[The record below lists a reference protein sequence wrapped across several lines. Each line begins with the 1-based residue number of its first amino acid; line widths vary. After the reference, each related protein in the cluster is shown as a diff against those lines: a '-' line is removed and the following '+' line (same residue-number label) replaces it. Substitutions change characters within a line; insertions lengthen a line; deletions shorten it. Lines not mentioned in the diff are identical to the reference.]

1 MLSTPANN
9 VIVKVKNKYIGNIS
23 KILQLSAIQNGS
35 SVDSTE
41 LVNIMG
47 EVVGLPL
54 TISDKIGH
62 AGYSSENIQIGDIA
76 IFSFNVIHDFTIPA
90 PDADPVYRN
99 RFIYQGEEYF
109 LADITKIFG
118 VIKDGGI
125 VMLNG
130 FVMAGE
136 FTTSQI
142 IIPNSLKKIRKAAD
156 SEVMHYNY
164 AKTNENAIDIKNGDK
179 VYFNS
184 LTAQKYQINNKPFS
198 ILQQNKIFGKE
209 VIE

>member
-1 MLSTPANN
+1 
-9 VIVKVKNKYIGNIS
+9 
-23 KILQLSAIQNGS
+23 
-35 SVDSTE
+35 
-41 LVNIMG
+41 
-47 EVVGLPL
+47 
-54 TISDKIGH
+54 
-62 AGYSSENIQIGDIA
+62 
-76 IFSFNVIHDFTIPA
+76 
-90 PDADPVYRN
+90 
-99 RFIYQGEEYF
+99 
-109 LADITKIFG
+109 
-118 VIKDGGI
+118 
-125 VMLNG
+125 
-130 FVMAGE
+130 MAGE

-198 ILQQNKIFGKE
+198 ILPQNKIFGKE